1 MRPAWEYIE
10 RSWKPVQKALPADR
24 TGNAKEHKLGPV
36 VLEKDRK
43 TAGRYRDWK
52 EKEYELKG
60 NTNNHSNTW
69 FKFI

>member
-43 TAGRYRDWK
+43 TAGRYRD
-52 EKEYELKG
+52 
-60 NTNNHSNTW
+60 
-69 FKFI
+69 